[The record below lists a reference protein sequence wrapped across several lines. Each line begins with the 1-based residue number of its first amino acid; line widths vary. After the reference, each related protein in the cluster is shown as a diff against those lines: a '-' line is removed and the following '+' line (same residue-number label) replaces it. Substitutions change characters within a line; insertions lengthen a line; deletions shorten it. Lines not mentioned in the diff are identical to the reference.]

1 MRARYKLD
9 VMAAVLALPKGPVRE
24 ELWRLAGRAMDNLG
38 FAQLGAQLEHNI
50 GLQTEYAE
58 AVPTTPTG
66 APPYAR
72 DRMRLSS
79 LLTRQL
85 MARNEI
91 RQRAFALARAEY
103 FGLHGRDPLAD
114 LPPWLRPETADQTP
128 DRWQTPMQQ
137 SSTVDQPQAS
147 AETAAAQADP
157 QGQPLGPDQ
166 QPQHGPQSKPAPAA
180 GHGPNSQVPASPD
193 SQEGEEEQVASMAY
207 VKELARRL
215 RPEGLSHE
223 ASLVLRLE
231 TKQKKFTKVQ
241 VRDRA
246 VELMMEAQR
255 TKAK

>member
-1 MRARYKLD
+1 MRARNKLD
-9 VMAAVLALPKGPVRE
+9 VMAAVLALPKGPVRDE
-24 ELWRLAGRAMDNLG
+24 MWRLAGRAMDNLG
-38 FAQLGAQLEHNI
+38 FAQLESQLDHNTT
-50 GLQTEYAE
+50 LQTEYAD

-85 MARNEI
+85 MARNAI
-91 RQRAFALARAEY
+91 RERAFALARAEY

-114 LPPWLRPETADQTP
+114 LPPWLRPETADPTP
-128 DRWQTPMQQ
+128 FQHSPRA
-137 SSTVDQPQAS
+137 DQPQAAHNVA
-147 AETAAAQADP
+147 AEPAT

-166 QPQHGPQSKPAPAA
+166 QPQHGPQSTLDPAT
-180 GHGPNSQVPASPD
+180 GHGPRGDESAGQDNTRD
-193 SQEGEEEQVASMAY
+193 ELASMAY

-231 TKQKKFTKVQ
+231 TKQKKLTKGQ

-255 TKAK
+255 AKAK